1 MPVTL
6 LESTAP
12 CATAIEV
19 EALAL
24 AALAVAA
31 AAAAAGEELRDEAAT
46 RAAVEAAWEGSEAV
60 TTRGQV

>member
-24 AALAVAA
+24 AALAVA